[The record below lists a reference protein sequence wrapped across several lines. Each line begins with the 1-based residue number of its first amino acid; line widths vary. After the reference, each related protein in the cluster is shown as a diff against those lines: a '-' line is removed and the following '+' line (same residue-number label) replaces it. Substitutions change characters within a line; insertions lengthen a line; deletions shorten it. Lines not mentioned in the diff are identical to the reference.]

1 MEYNSFTPE
10 EIVFLYLR
18 HKKYIEVHNQVAESI
33 KELNKEGVETKPS
46 IEDLRDN
53 SHVLLLEQLN
63 EKLRPIFEVIIDT
76 DPDLFEKIEKVVNN
90 PMNLLEGDDFDF
102 DSDDTEND
110 DSNLF

>member
-18 HKKYIEVHNQVAESI
+18 HKKYITVHNQVAESI
-33 KELNKEGVETKPS
+33 RELNKEGVETKPS
-46 IEDLRDN
+46 IEDLKDN

-63 EKLRPIFEVIIDT
+63 EKLEPIFEIITDT
-76 DPDLFEKIEKVVNN
+76 DPDLLERIEKVVDN
-90 PMNLLEGDDFDF
+90 PMNLMDGEDFDF
-102 DSDDTEND
+102 DADDDED